1 MDERSDMRTGLAVE
15 DALSIEQ
22 HGFDYIP
29 ESERYLRPKALFPFW
44 VGANAYLY
52 YVFIGGLLVFLGL
65 SLWQA
70 TLAIVLGIA
79 GFVFVAYGSVTGA
92 RSGLP
97 TLTLTRAAF
106 GVRGNAFNSFLAWLE
121 LIAFEALNAV
131 FGVFATLALFAEL
144 GWDDPGDGGT
154 VLATILV
161 IGASALVAIYGH
173 RLLFL
178 SQKIF
183 AISLTSILALVA
195 ILTLDEVDWSHT
207 ASVSGSSAFGLF
219 LVAMALVVAAP
230 LSYFAT
236 CADYPRYL
244 PGDTSARSVTWYTF
258 AGAAVIILPLTFL
271 GAALATTIDMSD
283 PVAALDPLVPGWLF
297 IVYAI
302 AAAGGAIANN
312 AITFYSSGLTI
323 QSIGVPVKRWVA
335 TAIDCVLSTLVVL
348 YILLINEDFY
358 TTTSNFLPILNC
370 WIGPFGAIMIADGVL
385 RRFRYDPV
393 AAHTFTP
400 MSAYW
405 YQGGFNV
412 RGLISLGVGIVVG
425 FLTVN
430 APDLQGP
437 ISKVLFDGDLSW
449 IAPPIAAAL
458 CYWIIA
464 RRPAPTAPEAMPESR
479 QVTG

>member
-1 MDERSDMRTGLAVE
+1 MSDRAEMRIDPAVE
-15 DALSIEQ
+15 DALRIET

-29 ESERYLRPKALFPFW
+29 ESERYLRPKQLFSFW

-52 YVFIGGLLVFLGL
+52 YLFIGGLVIFFGL

-70 TLAIVLGIA
+70 ALAIVLGIA
-79 GFVFVAYGSVTGA
+79 GFIFVGYASVAGA

-106 GVRGNAFNSFLAWLE
+106 GVRGNSINSFLAWLE

-131 FGVFATLALFAEL
+131 FGVFATLALFAKI
-144 GWDDPGDGGT
+144 GWTNPGDLGT
-154 VLATILV
+154 VLATLLV
-161 IGASALVAIYGH
+161 IGTSALVAIFGH
-173 RLLFL
+173 KLLFL
-178 SQKIF
+178 SQKVF
-183 AISLTSILALVA
+183 AISLTSVLAVVA
-195 ILTLDEVDWSHT
+195 VLTLDEVDWSHGAT
-207 ASVSGSSAFGLF
+207 VSGSTAFGLF
-219 LVAMALVVAAP
+219 LVAMAVIVAAP

-244 PGDTSARSVTWYTF
+244 PSDTPARQITWYTF

-271 GAALATTIDMSD
+271 GAALATNVDMSD
-283 PVAALDPLVPGWLF
+283 PVAALEPMIPGWLF

-302 AAAGGAIANN
+302 AAAGGAVANN

-370 WIGPFGAIMIADGVL
+370 WIGPFGAILITDAVL

-400 MSAYW
+400 ASPYW
-405 YQGGFNV
+405 YAGGVNP
-412 RGLISLGVGIVVG
+412 RGLISLLVGVTVG
-425 FLTVN
+425 LLSVN

-449 IAPPIAAAL
+449 IAPPLVAAL
-458 CYWIIA
+458 CYWLLSRGTVGTREA
-464 RRPAPTAPEAMPESR
+464 DVEVREVPA
-479 QVTG
+479 